1 MGEETR
7 KDRSKAQSYLLK
19 VRTLFVVHVQDVH
32 VKEIQL
38 QTSGVHCHFSLEAS
52 FVLFRLLSWI
62 HTSAAYSA
70 TLAIIIGRWQRI
82 TAVHEAAIRRPLS

>member
-7 KDRSKAQSYLLK
+7 KDRSKAQSHLLK
-19 VRTLFVVHVQDVH
+19 VRTLFVDMEDVH

-52 FVLFRLLSWI
+52 FVVFRLLSWI